1 MSQGLVQ
8 ALALLAAEGWGPEQ
22 LVFEVAGPLSRRAE
36 DSFRA
41 AGVLRFVRL
50 VDWMPQAEVAGW
62 LSRAD
67 LMVVVTQP
75 TQQRIPAK
83 FYECIV
89 APRPLLVCGATP
101 EIAALTAGLA
111 GVALCDRED
120 ASAIAAAIR
129 ARLTGSR
136 APVVRETSALS
147 SEAAAARLAE
157 LLAAVSRRGPVAAPS
172 RSR

>member
-1 MSQGLVQ
+1 V
-8 ALALLAAEGWGPEQ
+8 
-22 LVFEVAGPLSRRAE
+22 
-36 DSFRA
+36 
-41 AGVLRFVRL
+41 VLN
-50 VDWMPQAEVAGW
+50 A
-62 LSRAD
+62 
-67 LMVVVTQP
+67 P

-120 ASAIAAAIR
+120 ALSTAAAIR
-129 ARLTGSR
+129 AQLTGSR
-136 APVVRETSALS
+136 TPVVRETSALS

-157 LLAAVSRRGPVAAPS
+157 LLVAVSPRVPVAAPS